1 MNINTH
7 KNPKISGFT
16 LLELMIVV
24 AIIGIIA
31 AIAYPS
37 YTESV
42 LKGKRAQAR
51 SALIELLQQEER
63 YMTQRN
69 CYLGFTTN
77 SAGVASAS
85 TPSPA
90 TACGGVTASNV
101 PFKTFA
107 GENIS
112 NASHLLSA
120 STCAGSTSGSTLSI
134 ANCVRVTA
142 TPIGADPKAGN
153 LEMTSTGVKSC
164 TGTASGTN
172 PRLCWP

>member
-1 MNINTH
+1 MNFNIH
-7 KNPKISGFT
+7 KISKTSGFT
-16 LLELMIVV
+16 LLELIIVV
-24 AIIGIIA
+24 AVIGILA

-37 YTESV
+37 YTESI

-51 SALIELLQQEER
+51 SALVELLQQEER

-77 SAGVASAS
+77 STGAASAS
-85 TPSPA
+85 APSPA

-107 GENIS
+107 GENIR

-120 STCAGSTSGSTLSI
+120 STCAGSASGTTLSI
-134 ANCVRVTA
+134 ADCVRVTA
-142 TPIGADPKAGN
+142 TPIGADAKAGN

-164 TGTASGTN
+164 TGTASTTN
-172 PRLCWP
+172 PSLCWP